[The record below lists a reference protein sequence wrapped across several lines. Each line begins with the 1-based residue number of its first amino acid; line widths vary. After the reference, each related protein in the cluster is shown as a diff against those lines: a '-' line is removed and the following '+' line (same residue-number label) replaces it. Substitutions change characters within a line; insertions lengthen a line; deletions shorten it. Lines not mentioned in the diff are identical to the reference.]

1 MAEPEIGDVIADIT
15 SDVQT
20 IVKGEIELAKA
31 ELIPQAKSL
40 GIGAGLFGA
49 AGYFALQAVT
59 LLFICGGLAF
69 TALYTGLVSIVWAFT
84 LGFLTMA
91 VILLVIAGILAL
103 IGKSKI
109 KFEGAEKTVAEA
121 EKSVDA
127 VTTAINRG
135 QANVRAIVAGH
146 DPLRAANRTTGAGA
160 TVVDGSGSG
169 ATAASVYTPGEGP
182 AQPRT
187 K

>member
-1 MAEPEIGDVIADIT
+1 MAEPEVGDVIKDIT
-15 SDVQT
+15 TDVQT

-31 ELIPQAKSL
+31 ELMPQVKSI

-69 TALYTGLVSIVWAFT
+69 TALYDGHVGIIWAFT

-103 IGKSKI
+103 IGKTKM
-109 KFEGAEKTVAEA
+109 KFAGPEKTAAEA
-121 EKSVDA
+121 EKAVDA

-135 QANVRAIVAGH
+135 QANVRQIAAGH
-146 DPLRAANRTTGAGA
+146 DPLRTRSDVAVSQREAFGRPDA
-160 TVVDGSGSG
+160 TVGTGG
-169 ATAASVYTPGEGP
+169 ATASD
-182 AQPRT
+182 QSRT
-187 K
+187 R